1 MRLRYSPTSPYVRK
15 VSVCA
20 IEFGLAERIERIP
33 TDTLDPKTDLAEH
46 NPLVKV
52 PALVLEDGE
61 VLYDSP
67 VICEYL
73 DSLHDGAKIFP
84 PAGPERWTALR
95 QQALGDGIL
104 DAAILCMLETLR
116 RPEALRWRGWIDKQT
131 GKVTRAST
139 SWRPRPRLWRDRS
152 PSARSPSAARSDTW
166 TSVSRTTNGAP
177 GGVISRPGT
186 KTSPGARPC
195 RQPTRRRRNR
205 RQAPRPP
212 APHDPPR
219 LGRSR
224 QPKHR

>member
-1 MRLRYSPTSPYVRK
+1 MQLRYSPTSPYVRK
-15 VSVCA
+15 VSVSA
-20 IEFGLAERIERIP
+20 IELGLAERIERIP
-33 TDTLDPKTDLAEH
+33 TDTLDPNSDLAEH

-52 PALVLEDGE
+52 PALILEGGE

-131 GKVTRAST
+131 GKVTRALDQLEAEAEAEALQGPLT
-139 SWRPRPRLWRDRS
+139 IGQITIGCALGYLDFRFADDKWRAGRASLAAWYKDFAGRPS
-152 PSARSPSAARSDTW
+152 MQETVP
-166 TSVSRTTNGAP
+166 
-177 GGVISRPGT
+177 
-186 KTSPGARPC
+186 
-195 RQPTRRRRNR
+195 
-205 RQAPRPP
+205 
-212 APHDPPR
+212 
-219 LGRSR
+219 
-224 QPKHR
+224 